1 MKNTNDLKLIDG
13 QFSPDEAREILMS
26 VFIGKIDFHENK
38 NFSSEERFGKVDLT
52 ALKRIPELQRSMDII
67 SRIID
72 EAKEN
77 NETLQITSDI
87 QISLSKS

>member
-1 MKNTNDLKLIDG
+1 MENTKELKLIDG
-13 QFSPDEAREILMS
+13 NFSADEAREILMS
-26 VFIGKIDFHENK
+26 VFLGKIDFHENK

-77 NETLQITSDI
+77 NETLQITSDVK
-87 QISLSKS
+87 ISLSKS

>member
-77 NETLQITSDI
+77 NETLQITTDI